1 MRKGNP
7 DVVGIG
13 NAIVDVLARAGDGF
27 IAEHGLAKGTMTL
40 IDGARARRLYGAMG
54 ETVEISG
61 GSAANTMAGVASFG
75 GAAAFIGKVCD
86 DLLGAAFARD
96 IRSLGVRFD
105 TPPAAGGP
113 GTGRC
118 LVTVTPDAQR
128 TMATFLGAAGDLAP
142 EDLDA
147 ELIAASDTTYL
158 EGYLWDPPGARA
170 ACMKA
175 AEIARAAGRKVALS
189 LSDTSCVARHR
200 DALCALAN
208 GGVDIVFANEAELMA
223 LYEAPDF
230 DAGLRAIRGRC
241 PVAALTRGEKG
252 SVIAADGAT
261 YEVAAEPAAR
271 VADTTGA
278 GDLYAAGFLY
288 ALARG
293 RPLAEAGRLGSVAAA
308 EVVSHF
314 GARPETPLAALAARA
329 AA

>member
-1 MRKGNP
+1 MRNGNP

-13 NAIVDVLARAGDGF
+13 NAIVDVLARAGHSF
-27 IAEHGLAKGTMTL
+27 IAEHGLAPGAMKL
-40 IDGARARRLYGAMG
+40 IDAARARRLYDAMG

-75 GAAAFIGKVCD
+75 GAAAFVGKVCD
-86 DLLGAAFARD
+86 DALGAAFARD

-128 TMATFLGAAGDLAP
+128 TMATFLGAAGDLSP
-142 EDLDA
+142 EDVDA

-189 LSDTSCVARHR
+189 LSDSSCVARHGQ
-200 DALCALAN
+200 ALRELAN
-208 GGVDIVFANEAELMA
+208 GGSDIVFANEAELMA

-230 DAGLRAIRGRC
+230 DAGVRAIRGRC

-252 SVIAADGAT
+252 SVIAAADGAT
-261 YEVAAEPAAR
+261 YEIAAETVAR

-293 RPLAEAGRLGSVAAA
+293 LPLAEAGRLGSMAAA
-308 EVVSHF
+308 EVISHF
-314 GARPETPLAALAARA
+314 GARPETPLAALAAA
-329 AA
+329 